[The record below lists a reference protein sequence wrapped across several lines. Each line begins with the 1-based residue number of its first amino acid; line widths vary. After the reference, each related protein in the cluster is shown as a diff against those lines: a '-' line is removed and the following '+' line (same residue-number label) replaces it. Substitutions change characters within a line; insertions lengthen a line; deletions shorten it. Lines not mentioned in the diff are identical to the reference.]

1 MGKLIETK
9 TEYRELII
17 MRAGWQADKESERER
32 ERENWGAQREDYV
45 ISNNSE
51 SKQILS
57 KTIINC

>member
-17 MRAGWQADKESERER
+17 MRAGWQADKESEG

-57 KTIINC
+57 TTIINC